1 MGRITP
7 RFDDKVDDRLREK
20 TKAGLDLS
28 DISKDARVANYLWY
42 SENRRELREKH
53 KQGAEITNKKRQDKL
68 EKDREQWQAYADNIA
83 MDPTLKKGEIYRRTA
98 RKFDKSE
105 RTIRRNIKLS

>member
-1 MGRITP
+1 MGRMP
-7 RFDDKVDDRLREK
+7 SRFDDKDDERLLEK
-20 TKAGLDLS
+20 TEAGRNLS
-28 DISKDARVANYLWY
+28 DISKDARVEIYAYH
-42 SENRRELREKH
+42 SEKRRALREKY
-53 KQGAEITNKKRQDKL
+53 KQGAEITNIKRQAKL